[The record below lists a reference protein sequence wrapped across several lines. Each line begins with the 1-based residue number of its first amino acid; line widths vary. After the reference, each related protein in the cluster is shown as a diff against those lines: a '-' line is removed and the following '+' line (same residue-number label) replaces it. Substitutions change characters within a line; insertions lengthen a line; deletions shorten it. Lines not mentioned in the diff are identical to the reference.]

1 MLTGSWKNFTDSE
14 RMKAPKTG
22 CLLKFKKAK
31 TSISLDS
38 RFIDLENAGFSAT
51 LSQNSQT
58 CCFGGQMRVLACR
71 LGMIWSQDKS
81 MRKVFTCFVCVLMMW
96 SDCGWSLGEGGNL
109 LF

>member
-51 LSQNSQT
+51 LKVKIAKPV
-58 CCFGGQMRVLACR
+58 VLEVRC
-71 LGMIWSQDKS
+71 
-81 MRKVFTCFVCVLMMW
+81 VFWPVDW
-96 SDCGWSLGEGGNL
+96 E
-109 LF
+109 